1 MAVLRNWPVRK
12 RWRTT
17 VALTAASALALT
29 ACAGGGG
36 GSGNTPGITDTTVT
50 IGGTLPLTGTAAP
63 GYSEQGPAA
72 KAFFD
77 YVNAN
82 GGVNGRQIT
91 FKYLDDAYNPANTVT
106 LTKQL
111 VLQDNVFAMLGSLGT
126 PTHTKVVDFLNSSRV
141 PDLFVASGCTCWDQ
155 PQQHPY
161 TYGWQPDYTVE
172 GKILGDY
179 VKKNFAGKK
188 IAYFYQDDDFGHDG
202 MKGLDKLIDPA
213 SVVTRQPYQPGN
225 TDIAPQ
231 VSAIAR
237 SGADVVVLE
246 SIPAYT
252 ALFKLGALKL
262 GYNPQLVAS
271 SVGADP
277 TTVSGLLENFA
288 KQAGTAV
295 NGADL
300 IEGLVTSAY
309 LPATSDLNNSWTA
322 LFKKIHDQ
330 YIPNVPFD
338 GNIVYAM
345 SYAYTFVQALQA
357 AGKTPTR
364 QGLIDALNKGGFTGP
379 GLVPFRYSA
388 TSHAGYTGG
397 QISTIHGGQQ
407 VFSGTALT
415 TDSGDGPIVPHT
427 APPATAPANGI
438 PPA

>member
-1 MAVLRNWPVRK
+1 MAA
-12 RWRTT
+12 WRRTRVT
-17 VALTAASALALT
+17 VALAAAIALT
-29 ACAGGGG
+29 AGGCAGSGG
-36 GSGNTPGITDTTVT
+36 GSTPGVTDTTVT
-50 IGGTLPLTGTAAP
+50 VGGTLPLTGPAAP

-77 YVNAN
+77 YVNAA
-82 GGVNGRQIT
+82 GGINGRKIT
-91 FKYLDDAYNPANTVT
+91 FKYVDDGYNPAQTVT

-141 PDLFVASGCTCWDQ
+141 PDLFVASGCTCWDS

-179 VKKNFAGKK
+179 VKKTFAGKK

-202 MKGLDKLIDPA
+202 MKGLDKFVDQ
-213 SVVTRQPYQPGN
+213 SQVVSRQPYQPGN
-225 TDIAPQ
+225 TDIGPQ
-231 VSAIAR
+231 VAAIAR

-262 GYNPQLVAS
+262 GYNPKLVAS

-288 KQAGTAV
+288 KKAGSAV
-295 NGADL
+295 RGSDL

-309 LPATSDLNNSWTA
+309 LPATDDLGNSWTA

-330 YIPNVPFD
+330 YIPDIPFD
-338 GNIVYAM
+338 GNVVYAM

-364 QGLIDALNKGGFTGP
+364 QSLIDALNKGGFTGP

-388 TSHAGYTGG
+388 SSHAGFTGG
-397 QISTIHGGQQ
+397 QIAIVQGGRQ
-407 VFSGTALT
+407 VSQGSALT
-415 TDSGDGPIVPHT
+415 TDDGDSAVVPYSVVQ
-427 APPATAPANGI
+427 PTAPANGI
-438 PPA
+438 PGA